1 MVQEFINVLKNYAN
15 FSGRARRHE
24 FWMFCLANLIIGLV
38 MSVVALIPFLGV
50 LVSTVYSLAILI
62 PSLAVAVRRLHDV
75 GKSGWW
81 LLICAIPLVGAI
93 LLLVWFCTDSKPE
106 ENQWGFSPKYGAP
119 AAPVAET
126 AAPVAETVAPVAE
139 TVAPATIVEEEPA
152 GITDVSAE

>member
-24 FWMFCLANLIIGLV
+24 FWMFYLANFIIGLV
-38 MSVVALIPFLGV
+38 MGIVALIPILGG

-81 LLICAIPLVGAI
+81 LLICLIPLVGAI

-106 ENQWGFSPKYGAP
+106 ENQWGFSPKYAAPAAEPVVADSITEEP
-119 AAPVAET
+119 AAPVAI
-126 AAPVAETVAPVAE
+126 A
-139 TVAPATIVEEEPA
+139 EEPVTIA
-152 GITDVSAE
+152 DESAE